1 MIFLKKKLGSTHGKS
16 IYNQSQAIKSNT
28 IMWLKKKG
36 TWNQLVD
43 NQSKVFK
50 FNIKHVTLKKMV
62 TWIQLMSH
70 INFIIMKLITQHNKE
85 YDHEPPN

>member
-1 MIFLKKKLGSTHGKS
+1 MENQYIINHKLSNLMPLCDLKKKG
-16 IYNQSQAIKSNT
+16 
-28 IMWLKKKG
+28 G

-50 FNIKHVTLKKMV
+50 FNIKHVTLKTMV

-70 INFIIMKLITQHNKE
+70 INFIIMKLITT
-85 YDHEPPN
+85 